1 MQTTRSQVASI
12 EVQANA
18 AITSHTAS
26 DQYESRGVV
35 PDDATTLDMH
45 GGSNEEEPEDEIPEE
60 AVMDDRRPDIFLSD
74 LPHSDV
80 LPTEYLW
87 RQCAVFMEVKKC
99 LPGTVPSAMAPQ
111 QWPLNSRLLEDTRV
125 VIPRTQVY
133 KSVITQMAGNT
144 RILMATRPSSA
155 SASISRSVAQTS
167 IWRHSIEMAR
177 LFQGLTS
184 SRRTLDF
191 TPSSLLRN
199 EHL

>member
-111 QWPLNSRLLEDTRV
+111 QWPLSNGPSIHGCSKTRV
-125 VIPRTQVY
+125 
-133 KSVITQMAGNT
+133 
-144 RILMATRPSSA
+144 
-155 SASISRSVAQTS
+155 
-167 IWRHSIEMAR
+167 W
-177 LFQGLTS
+177 
-184 SRRTLDF
+184 
-191 TPSSLLRN
+191 SSLVRRSTRVSSPRWRAIL
-199 EHL
+199 EF